1 MGPEPKHTERGE
13 GRRGGTG
20 LTYASLE
27 QVAAWRFLWH
37 RMAVAVARHSVRL
50 VHDPSKN
57 YGAAAT
63 VGVVIAALALGVCF
77 VLAWLRPVGQL
88 GENTKLAADRGSGAL
103 FVEVNGTMHPVL
115 NLASARL
122 ILGQPESPKLVP
134 MDQIEKRPIGPTV
147 GIVGAPNDLTP
158 RSPVTTGWG
167 LCDNAG
173 KPGTLATPRVTA
185 LTGVAE
191 LGDWAHEIG
200 SPEAALMSYGGAI
213 YLVTDGHRSQLDLA
227 DKPVMLALGLQ
238 AGNLRPTP
246 MSRALYEA
254 LIPTTPLRVP
264 DVPSP
269 GGPVGYAN
277 ADLPVVSGSV
287 VKSRGAGGEDQ
298 FFVALPAGLQ
308 LIPQTVALMLYN
320 ADVSR
325 QGRVLDVAAPVA
337 AAAPQAVGFDVSMYP
352 KGPVQLLDKGAEP
365 VTCVMWSKD
374 SGAPQATVTTVSGR
388 RLPIAQGEDARVIRM
403 VSAQA
408 GQQSAD
414 EVYLGPQS
422 ANFVQ
427 VTGVEPDSGRSESV
441 WWINHSGVRF
451 GIETSDRQHDPLR
464 ALGLSEVTP
473 TPAPWAVVRWLPAG
487 PALSQQAAL
496 VERDTLDAHPASAPI
511 TEKGTR

>member
-1 MGPEPKHTERGE
+1 MQEPKHTHRSER
-13 GRRGGTG
+13 RRGGTG

-77 VLAWLRPVGQL
+77 VLSWLRPVGQI
-88 GENTKLAADRGSGAL
+88 GDSKLVADRGSGAL
-103 FVEVNGTMHPVL
+103 FVDVNGTMHPAL

-122 ILGQPESPKLVP
+122 ILGQDVSPTLVP
-134 MDQIEKRPIGPTV
+134 MAQIEKRPLGPTV

-158 RSPVTTGWG
+158 RTPADTGWG
-167 LCDNAG
+167 LCDKAG
-173 KPGTLATPRVTA
+173 EAGTLATPRVTA
-185 LTGVAE
+185 LTGQAE
-191 LGDWAHEIG
+191 LGDWAHEMA
-200 SPEAALMSYGGAI
+200 SPEAVLMTYGGSVF
-213 YLVTDGHRSQLDLA
+213 LVTDGHRSQLDLA

-238 AGNLRPTP
+238 AGNVRPTP

-254 LIPTTPLRVP
+254 LIPTAPLRVP

-269 GGPVGYAN
+269 GGPVGYA
-277 ADLPVVSGSV
+277 APGLPVVSGVV
-287 VKSRGAGGEDQ
+287 VKSRGATGDDQ

-308 LIPQTVALMLYN
+308 MIPETVALMLHN
-320 ADVSR
+320 ANVSR
-325 QGRVLDVAAPVA
+325 QGRVLDVEAPVV

-352 KGPVQLLDKGAEP
+352 NGPVKLLDKAAEP
-365 VTCVMWSKD
+365 VTCVMWRKD

-388 RLPIAQGEDARVIRM
+388 RLPIAQGEESRVIKL

-414 EVYLGPQS
+414 EVYLGPGS

-441 WWINHSGVRF
+441 WWIGYTGVRF

-464 ALGLSEVTP
+464 ALGLSGVTP

-487 PALSQQAAL
+487 PALSRQSAM
-496 VERDTLDAHPASAPI
+496 VEHDTLGANPAAAPMS
-511 TEKGTR
+511 EKGTR